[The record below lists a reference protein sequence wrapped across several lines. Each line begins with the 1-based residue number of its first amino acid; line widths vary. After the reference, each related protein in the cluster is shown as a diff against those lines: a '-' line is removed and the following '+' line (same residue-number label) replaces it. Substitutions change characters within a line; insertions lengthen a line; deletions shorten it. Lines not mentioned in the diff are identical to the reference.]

1 MRVPAHGRALGV
13 VGALL
18 LVVTACGDDEPSA
31 EPAPSAQSG
40 TPDTPGTSESPSALP
55 SESESPAAQP
65 VTSPVWFVVDT
76 RNGLRLVRETRD
88 LPGADPAREAV
99 AAMVAG
105 PEDPDYTTTWN
116 PATEVLS
123 VEQEGDLVT
132 VDLSADAET
141 ASVGSEGAA
150 LMIQQLVWTVTDA
163 VDPEAAVQLLIDGEA
178 AGELWGAVSWDGPQ
192 RRAEAL
198 EVRSLVQIDVPREG
212 QVLRSP
218 VRVEGEAA
226 TFEATVPWR
235 VLNAAGD
242 EVRTGFAT
250 AREGMTLSPFRFEVK
265 LPAGSYLLEISEDDP
280 SGGEGGE
287 PMTDSRAFVVE

>member
-1 MRVPAHGRALGV
+1 MRVPAHGRVLGV

-18 LVVTACGDDEPSA
+18 LVVTACGADEPTA

-40 TPDTPGTSESPSALP
+40 TPDASESPSDAP
-55 SESESPAAQP
+55 SEFESPPAEP

-76 RNGLRLVRETRD
+76 RNGLRLARETRD
-88 LPGADPAREAV
+88 LPGADPGREAV
-99 AAMVAG
+99 AAMVEG

-150 LMIQQLVWTVTDA
+150 LMMQQLVWTVTDA
-163 VDPEAAVQLLIDGEA
+163 VDPAAAVQLLIDGEP

-192 RRAEAL
+192 RRAEPL
-198 EVRSLVQIDVPREG
+198 EVRSLVQVDVPREG
-212 QVLRSP
+212 QALTSP

-235 VLNAAGD
+235 ILDAAGD

-250 AREGMTLSPFRFEVK
+250 AREGMTLSPFSFEVK